1 MTCKVIPSSVLRIE
15 AHEVELHGGIAT
27 EHEAVRPHVG

>member
-1 MTCKVIPSSVLRIE
+1 MTCIVIPSSVLRIE

-27 EHEAVRPHVG
+27 EYDAARPHVR